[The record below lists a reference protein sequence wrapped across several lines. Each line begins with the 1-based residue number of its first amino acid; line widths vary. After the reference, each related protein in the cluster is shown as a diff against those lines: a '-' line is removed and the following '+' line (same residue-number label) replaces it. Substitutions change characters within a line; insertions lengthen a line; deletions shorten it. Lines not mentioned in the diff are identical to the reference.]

1 MRDCT
6 YPRLHAAMDAEK
18 TDRRLRPLTRKEAE
32 MLIHRLEEEY
42 EKTKEKLLYQE
53 LIVQKTKDELER
65 KSTQIDRLKEQILR
79 NQHSE
84 GDPLEILREE
94 LKKAGVKSAKIEDA
108 LDDITRLLGSGR

>member
-1 MRDCT
+1 
-6 YPRLHAAMDAEK
+6 MDTEK

-65 KSTQIDRLKEQILR
+65 KSAQIGRLKEQILR

-84 GDPLEILREE
+84 DDPLEILREE
-94 LKKAGVKSAKIEDA
+94 LKRVGIKSAKIEDA
-108 LDDITRLLGSGR
+108 LDDISRLLGSGR